1 MEDDFLV
8 TINVYVH
15 VKRFGI
21 FETHGIKFYYSYENY
36 LRTIK
41 TKNTTFMVEIMRN
54 YWNFQKK
61 KCVLISFDYSYIHI
75 IVLSIL
81 SPFIV
86 LCG

>member
-1 MEDDFLV
+1 METKDDFLV

-41 TKNTTFMVEIMRN
+41 KKKYYIHGRN
-54 YWNFQKK
+54 NEELLEFSKK
-61 KCVLISFDYSYIHI
+61 KCVLISFD
-75 IVLSIL
+75 
-81 SPFIV
+81 
-86 LCG
+86 